1 MERACVFLVC
11 SGILRGCSISPKG
24 NSMRRSDIAKALE
37 TIPDKALL
45 GAGASE
51 LTAKQR
57 RFAREVAKGATKA
70 EAYRT
75 AYKANPAHAT
85 IRTEPYA
92 VASNPRVSRE
102 IEAYRVALE
111 AAEYRT
117 PAALRSLVIQSLTE
131 TLLDADTPPAVRV
144 QAAKVLGTVTEV
156 AAFTER
162 REVTRIDNSQAAK
175 DKLLNEIKDMLRT
188 VEMPAGADADALLA
202 ELAGP
207 DPHRDPPP
215 QIDEPTHHGDVHTIP
230 HTQSQSEGGVEKK
243 SNIAFLADIE
253 DPPVDGTEVKN
264 GG

>member
-1 MERACVFLVC
+1 
-11 SGILRGCSISPKG
+11 
-24 NSMRRSDIAKALE
+24 MRRSEIKQALE
-37 TIPDKALL
+37 QIPDKALFGL
-45 GAGASE
+45 AAEG
-51 LTAKQR
+51 LTPKMR
-57 RFAREVAKGATKA
+57 KFAREVAKGSSKA
-70 EAYRT
+70 EAYRR
-75 AYKANPAHAT
+75 AYKSNATQAT
-85 IRTEPYA
+85 IITEPYKLA
-92 VASNPRVSRE
+92 ADPRVARE
-102 IEAYRVALE
+102 IEAYQVAL
-111 AAEYRT
+111 AAQEYRT

-131 TLLDADTPPAVRV
+131 TLLSDDTPPAVKV

-188 VEMPAGADADALLA
+188 VDAPAADADSLLA

-230 HTQSQSEGGVEKK
+230 HTQSEVEGDPPDKK

>member
-1 MERACVFLVC
+1 MFRYAGARVQREARQV
-11 SGILRGCSISPKG
+11 K
-24 NSMRRSDIAKALE
+24 MRRSDIAKALE
-37 TIPDKALL
+37 QIPDRALL

-57 RFAREVAKGATKA
+57 KFAREVAMGAKGA
-70 EAYRT
+70 EAYRRAYNVKT
-75 AYKANPAHAT
+75 ANKKSHGDAASLIKAKPG
-85 IRTEPYA
+85 
-92 VASNPRVSRE
+92 VQRE
-102 IEAYRVALE
+102 IEAYQVALA

-131 TLLDADTPPAVRV
+131 TLLSDDTPPAVRV

-162 REVTRIDNSQAAK
+162 REVTRIDNSQAAR
-175 DKLLNEIKDMLRT
+175 DKLLNEIKDMMRT
-188 VEMPAGADADALLA
+188 VDAPAADADSLLA

-215 QIDEPTHHGDVHTIP
+215 QTDEPTHHGDVHTIP
-230 HTQSQSEGGVEKK
+230 HSESHTQSEGGVEKK
-243 SNIAFLADIE
+243 SNIAFSVDIE
-253 DPPVDGTEVKN
+253 DPPVDGTKGEN

>member
-1 MERACVFLVC
+1 
-11 SGILRGCSISPKG
+11 
-24 NSMRRSDIAKALE
+24 MRRSEIKQALE
-37 TIPDKALL
+37 QIPDKALF
-45 GAGASE
+45 GQAAEG
-51 LTAKQR
+51 LTPKMR
-57 RFAREVAKGATKA
+57 KFAREVAKGSSKA
-70 EAYRT
+70 QAYRT
-75 AYKANPAHAT
+75 AYNPNPAPST
-85 IRTEPYA
+85 IACAPYKL
-92 VASNPRVSRE
+92 ASDARVQKE

-111 AAEYRT
+111 AQEYRT

-131 TLLDADTPPAVRV
+131 TLLSEDTPPAVRV
-144 QAAKVLGTVTEV
+144 QAARVLGTVTEV

-162 REVTRIDNSQAAK
+162 REVTRIDNSQAAR
-175 DKLLNEIKDMLRT
+175 DKLLNEIKDMMRT
-188 VEMPAGADADALLA
+188 VEMPAGADADSLLA

-230 HTQSQSEGGVEKK
+230 HTQSQSEVEGDPPDKK

>member
-1 MERACVFLVC
+1 M
-11 SGILRGCSISPKG
+11 G
-24 NSMRRSDIAKALE
+24 
-37 TIPDKALL
+37 
-45 GAGASE
+45 
-51 LTAKQR
+51 
-57 RFAREVAKGATKA
+57 AKGA
-70 EAYRT
+70 EAYRRAYNVKT
-75 AYKANPAHAT
+75 ANKKSHGDT
-85 IRTEPYA
+85 
-92 VASNPRVSRE
+92 ASVLKQHPGIARE
-102 IEAYRVALE
+102 IEAYQIAL
-111 AAEYRT
+111 AAQEYRT

-144 QAAKVLGTVTEV
+144 QAARVLGTVTEV

-162 REVTRIDNSQAAK
+162 REVTRIDNSQAAR
-175 DKLLNEIKDMLRT
+175 DKLLNEIKDMMRT
-188 VEMPAGADADALLA
+188 VDAPAADADSLLA

>member
-1 MERACVFLVC
+1 
-11 SGILRGCSISPKG
+11 
-24 NSMRRSDIAKALE
+24 MRRSEIKQALE
-37 TIPDKALL
+37 QIPDQALF
-45 GAGASE
+45 GQAAEG
-51 LTAKQR
+51 LTPKMR
-57 RFAREVAKGATKA
+57 KFAREVAKGSSKA
-70 EAYRT
+70 EAYRR
-75 AYKANPAHAT
+75 AYNPNPAPST
-85 IRTEPYA
+85 IACAPYKL
-92 VASNPRVSRE
+92 ASDARVQKE
-102 IEAYRVALE
+102 IEAYQVAL
-111 AAEYRT
+111 AAQEYRT

-175 DKLLNEIKDMLRT
+175 DKLLKEIKDMLRT
-188 VEMPAGADADALLA
+188 VDAPAADADSLLA

-215 QIDEPTHHGDVHTIP
+215 QTDEPTHHGDVHTIP
-230 HTQSQSEGGVEKK
+230 HTQSQGGVEKK

>member
-1 MERACVFLVC
+1 
-11 SGILRGCSISPKG
+11 
-24 NSMRRSDIAKALE
+24 
-37 TIPDKALL
+37 
-45 GAGASE
+45 
-51 LTAKQR
+51 
-57 RFAREVAKGATKA
+57 
-70 EAYRT
+70 
-75 AYKANPAHAT
+75 
-85 IRTEPYA
+85 
-92 VASNPRVSRE
+92 
-102 IEAYRVALE
+102 
-111 AAEYRT
+111 
-117 PAALRSLVIQSLTE
+117 LRSLVIQSLTE
-131 TLLDADTPPAVRV
+131 TLLSDDTPPAVKV

-188 VEMPAGADADALLA
+188 VEMPAGADADSLLA

-230 HTQSQSEGGVEKK
+230 HSESQSEGGVEKK

>member
-1 MERACVFLVC
+1 
-11 SGILRGCSISPKG
+11 
-24 NSMRRSDIAKALE
+24 
-37 TIPDKALL
+37 
-45 GAGASE
+45 
-51 LTAKQR
+51 
-57 RFAREVAKGATKA
+57 
-70 EAYRT
+70 
-75 AYKANPAHAT
+75 
-85 IRTEPYA
+85 
-92 VASNPRVSRE
+92 
-102 IEAYRVALE
+102 
-111 AAEYRT
+111 
-117 PAALRSLVIQSLTE
+117 LRSLVIQSLTE
-131 TLLDADTPPAVRV
+131 TLLSDDTPPAVKV

-188 VEMPAGADADALLA
+188 VEMPAGADADSLLA

-230 HTQSQSEGGVEKK
+230 HTGSQSEGGVEKK